1 MATVYIMLS
10 QWCGHCM
17 NFKRDYLDQFL
28 ELLEENNIDHQV
40 IDITNGS
47 AFGAEL
53 ITRAGQSPKSVGVP
67 AFVLHDQNTDTY
79 YLTTGYQSPRDL
91 MNWLR
96 QHLSGPH
103 SSYHLSPLMIR
114 RY

>member
-10 QWCGHCM
+10 QWCGHCN
-17 NFKRDYLDQFL
+17 NFKRDHLDRFL
-28 ELLEENNIDHQV
+28 QMLEESGIGHEV
-40 IDITNGS
+40 IDITGGS
-47 AFGAEL
+47 AYGAEL
-53 ITRAGQSPKSVGVP
+53 ISRAGHSPTNVGVP
-67 AFVLHDQNTDTY
+67 AFVLHDHNTDSY
-79 YLTTGYQSPRDL
+79 YLITGYQPAEQL

-96 QHLSGPH
+96 QCLSGPS